1 MLAILDFSKRLYIS
15 PWKSY
20 IAQIQNWSYLPLK
33 YIIKTYFDTNLS
45 MIGLTFAPTEEGAYG
60 PQNGVEPGGLP
71 ALHRS

>member
-15 PWKSY
+15 SWKSY
-20 IAQIQNWSYLPLK
+20 IAQIQNWSYLLPK

-60 PQNGVEPGGLP
+60 PQNSAEPGGP
-71 ALHRS
+71 PSPP